1 MSGKILKKHM
11 VEIIKISAKRAI
23 GILVLIRLCIHFIHI
38 DQFRRTI
45 FEARFKRI
53 EIHNTEA
60 KEGKHTFTQRINK
73 FSDLVNPYVQ

>member
-1 MSGKILKKHM
+1 MSGKVLKKHM
-11 VEIIKISAKRAI
+11 VEIIKITAKRAI
-23 GILVLIRLCIHFIHI
+23 GILVLIHLSIHFNII
-38 DQFRRTI
+38 DHSRRII

-73 FSDLVNPYVQ
+73 FSDLVNP